1 MASQLAVAIDP
12 HSSVP
17 IYTQIVEHIRRAV
30 AAGVYRPGEAIPSQ
44 RVLARDLLVNPNTVQ
59 RAYEELERE
68 GLVLARK
75 GLGMF
80 VTENGTA
87 SAIDKSAAT
96 VYATFVQGIRAG
108 RAANLPPARIR
119 GSFDQAWENAH
130 AGAGSD
136 V

>member
-1 MASQLAVAIDP
+1 MAIDP
-12 HSSVP
+12 YSSVP
-17 IYTQIVEHIRRAV
+17 IYSQIVEHVRRAV
-30 AAGVYRPGEAIPSQ
+30 AAGVYRPGEAIPSL
-44 RVLARDLLVNPNTVQ
+44 RAMALELVVNPNTVQ

-68 GLVLARK
+68 GLVQARK

-87 SAIDKSAAT
+87 SAIDKSAAC

-108 RAANLPPARIR
+108 RAAKLSPERIR
-119 GSFDQAWENAH
+119 GSFDQAWQNSHTE
-130 AGAGSD
+130 AGSE

>member
-1 MASQLAVAIDP
+1 MAIDS

-17 IYTQIVEHIRRAV
+17 IYAQIVEHIRRTV
-30 AAGVYRPGEAIPSQ
+30 AAGVYRPGEAIPSL
-44 RVLARDLLVNPNTVQ
+44 RALALELVVNPNTVQ

-68 GLVLARK
+68 GLIRARK

-80 VTENGTA
+80 VTENGTV
-87 SAIDKSAAT
+87 SAIEKSAAS

-119 GSFDQAWENAH
+119 GSFDQAWESTH
-130 AGAGSD
+130 AEAGSD